1 MGIVWHESWG
11 SLSLVLFDKVSANCA
26 GLVQDETI
34 VVLVYTHASTEVQ
47 PQLENTHNV
56 WDLTKGV
63 KLFER
68 GCLVLTLVHSDADDL
83 VWNLL
88 FSAHLGDEFDG
99 GCDGMAINFEN
110 HDRMK
115 MRECEWMSVDCESR
129 PTNATPQPFYALTS
143 ALLVA

>member
-1 MGIVWHESWG
+1 MKPSSSW
-11 SLSLVLFDKVSANCA
+11 FA
-26 GLVQDETI
+26 
-34 VVLVYTHASTEVQ
+34 HASTEVQ

-68 GCLVLTLVHSDADDL
+68 GCLVLTLVHSNVDDL

-99 GCDGMAINFEN
+99 GCDGMAINFET